1 MLLISSW
8 VCAQSLERG
17 RPTRDHSLKEVAFSL
32 VASSVTSSSSVRSG
46 VRAHLLS
53 LCVDHHLL
61 RESASLMRIELALM
75 VVQS

>member
-1 MLLISSW
+1 MLPVSSW

-17 RPTRDHSLKEVAFSL
+17 RPTRDHSLEEAAFSL

-53 LCVDHHLL
+53 LCVDRYLL
-61 RESASLMRIELALM
+61 RESASLMRVELALT
-75 VVQS
+75 VV